1 MPALK
6 PGHGRWSLARLQVA
20 HALATGARVV
30 VIDGKN
36 SPNNWQMFR
45 DFGPVR
51 VTAADLTELA
61 EQMNRRNQSWRTAR
75 KGSTVPLA
83 VTPDGREIQ
92 GALLGE
98 AVEHS
103 RISCR
108 ANFGKSNT
116 RTQKEDK

>member
-6 PGHGRWSLARLQVA
+6 PGHGRLSLVRLQVA
-20 HALATGARVV
+20 HALATDARVV

-61 EQMNRRNQSWRTAR
+61 RQMNRRNRSD
-75 KGSTVPLA
+75 STVPLA
-83 VTPDGREIQ
+83 MTSDGREIQ
-92 GALLGE
+92 VELGE
-98 AVEHS
+98 GIEHA
-103 RISCR
+103 RIAGR
-108 ANFGKSNT
+108 ATFGKSNT
-116 RTQKEDK
+116 RTQEEGKR